1 MNLSGQLKLLAQG
14 VYPDTGEVLA
24 KDSLTNTPEVIRILF
39 SLSDEIR
46 HQEQAE
52 KKTQKLS
59 TEEKRQKN
67 ILEGKPPNSH
77 FPWEEDEKSRLEAD
91 YNSGHNIGHLAK
103 SFERS
108 TLAIAIQLEKL
119 SLISAEELATYR

>member
-46 HQEQAE
+46 H
-52 KKTQKLS
+52 
-59 TEEKRQKN
+59 
-67 ILEGKPPNSH
+67 
-77 FPWEEDEKSRLEAD
+77 
-91 YNSGHNIGHLAK
+91 
-103 SFERS
+103 
-108 TLAIAIQLEKL
+108 
-119 SLISAEELATYR
+119 